1 MKNNTKRHNIII
13 IALVLLNAI
22 TLFFLFKPHR
32 PPFGK
37 RPPSMTEMFDI
48 TGASATKIVKLENHH
63 FELKTRL
70 MDENASIRNNIYH
83 QLQRGHKLA
92 EMDAL
97 VNQLIVNQKAIEIE
111 TITFFVK
118 IRKLIPDN
126 KKGEVDEII
135 NHVLS
140 GRPGPP
146 PRK

>member
-1 MKNNTKRHNIII
+1 MNKSKKHKLIII
-13 IALVLLNAI
+13 VLVLINTV
-22 TLFFLFKPHR
+22 TLFFLFKPHGSHH
-32 PPFGK
+32 GK
-37 RPPSMTEMFDI
+37 RPPSMTKMFAI
-48 TGASATKIVKLENHH
+48 SGPSAKKIIALENHH
-63 FELKTRL
+63 FDLKTRL

-97 VNQLIVNQKAIEIE
+97 VSQLLVNQKAIEIE